1 MMSTIECT
9 IQFAVSR
16 FGLAPNNGQ
25 SYSFVK
31 QWWKDVKN
39 CVGGVGLPAIENA
52 LNPFSLGIGTAADAA
67 SSMSQAS
74 LAGAASWSVSQG
86 LTVPLRSSIVR
97 AGVGSA
103 ETFGKL
109 SGVAT
114 MANVV
119 YGLGAGVVAEWNGC
133 L

>member
-1 MMSTIECT
+1 
-9 IQFAVSR
+9 
-16 FGLAPNNGQ
+16 
-25 SYSFVK
+25 
-31 QWWKDVKN
+31 
-39 CVGGVGLPAIENA
+39 LPAIENA

>member
-1 MMSTIECT
+1 
-9 IQFAVSR
+9 
-16 FGLAPNNGQ
+16 
-25 SYSFVK
+25 
-31 QWWKDVKN
+31 
-39 CVGGVGLPAIENA
+39 
-52 LNPFSLGIGTAADAA
+52 
-67 SSMSQAS
+67 MSQAA
-74 LAGAASWSVSQG
+74 LAGAAAHSVERG
-86 LTVPLRSSIVR
+86 LTVPLRSGIVR

-103 ETFGKL
+103 ETLGKL

>member
-1 MMSTIECT
+1 
-9 IQFAVSR
+9 
-16 FGLAPNNGQ
+16 
-25 SYSFVK
+25 
-31 QWWKDVKN
+31 
-39 CVGGVGLPAIENA
+39 LPAIADA
-52 LNPFSLGIGTAADAA
+52 LNPFSLGISTAADAT
-67 SSMSQAS
+67 SSMSQAA
-74 LAGAASWSVSQG
+74 LAGAAAHSVERG
-86 LTVPLRSSIVR
+86 LTVPLRSGIVR

-103 ETFGKL
+103 ETLGKL

>member
-1 MMSTIECT
+1 
-9 IQFAVSR
+9 
-16 FGLAPNNGQ
+16 
-25 SYSFVK
+25 
-31 QWWKDVKN
+31 
-39 CVGGVGLPAIENA
+39 
-52 LNPFSLGIGTAADAA
+52 
-67 SSMSQAS
+67 MSQAS